1 MNERTLVY
9 GLGRE
14 YQEHKDWVAA
24 NFNVTGYCDQ
34 VVERLPACGAV
45 RREELKE
52 HLAAFDLVL
61 VTADPVS
68 IVADLLEEFGVPLE
82 KIRVLYYEL
91 AQREMPLR
99 TFYGENAEDAVLM
112 LLVSE
117 LGLPLNGLSYLEIG
131 TNDPVRF
138 NNTYNLYRLGA
149 RGLLVDP
156 LPTVGALIRMVR
168 PADRFLHAAVSGG
181 GTDEPAQRMFY
192 ASKSSLVSSLS
203 YEHHKAWDGITRNE
217 VRAIPVDVLGINEVM
232 EQMGSVPDLLL
243 VDAEGEDEKIM
254 RAFDYARFHPK
265 VVMVEMDH
273 LDTSREN
280 MIRFMDDHGY
290 IVYTTI
296 AYNTIFVAA
305 DVWNARK

>member
-9 GLGRE
+9 GLGKE
-14 YQEHKDWVAA
+14 YQEHREWVAA
-24 NFNVTGYCDQ
+24 HFHVTGYCDQ
-34 VVERLPACGAV
+34 DVTRMPPEGAV
-45 RREELKE
+45 CKDELKE
-52 HLAAFDLVL
+52 RLAEFDLVL

-68 IVADLLEEFGVPLE
+68 IVTDLLEEFHVPLE

-91 AQREMPLR
+91 AKQVPPLR

-112 LLVSE
+112 LLCRE
-117 LGLPLNGLSYLEIG
+117 LGLSFEGLSYLEIG

-168 PADRFLHAAVSGG
+168 PADRFLHAAVSEG
-181 GTDEPAQRMFY
+181 GTNEPAQRMFY

>member
-1 MNERTLVY
+1 MNEKTLVY
-9 GLGRE
+9 GLGKE
-14 YQEHKDWVAA
+14 YQEHKAWVAA
-24 NFNVTGYCDQ
+24 HFNVTGYCDQ
-34 VVERLPACGAV
+34 DASRMPDEGAV
-45 RREELKE
+45 RKEDLKE
-52 HLAAFDLVL
+52 RLAEFDLVL

-68 IVADLLEEFGVPLE
+68 IVADLLEEFHVPLE

-91 AQREMPLR
+91 AKQVPPLR

-112 LLVSE
+112 LLCRE
-117 LGLPLNGLSYLEIG
+117 LGLSFEGLSYLEIG

-156 LPTVGALIRMVR
+156 LPAVGELIRISR
-168 PADRFLHAAVSGG
+168 SEDRFLHAAISAEGDG
-181 GTDEPAQRMFY
+181 AQKLFF
-192 ASKSSLVSSLS
+192 ASKSSTVSSLS
-203 YEHHKAWDGITRNE
+203 YEHHKAWDGVSHNE
-217 VRAIPVDVLGINEVM
+217 VHEIPVGVFGINTILERM
-232 EQMGSVPDLLL
+232 EETPDLLL
-243 VDAEGEDEKIM
+243 VDAEGEDEKILT
-254 RAFDYARFHPK
+254 ALDYTRFRPK
-265 VVMVEMDH
+265 VIMVEMDH

-296 AYNTIFVAA
+296 EYNTFFVPA

>member
-68 IVADLLEEFGVPLE
+68 IVADLIEEFGVPME

-181 GTDEPAQRMFY
+181 GDRRTCSE
-192 ASKSSLVSSLS
+192 
-203 YEHHKAWDGITRNE
+203 
-217 VRAIPVDVLGINEVM
+217 DVLCQQKLSRQQSFLRTPQGVGRHHP
-232 EQMGSVPDLLL
+232 QRGARDSRRCTWDQRGHGADGQCAGSP
-243 VDAEGEDEKIM
+243 
-254 RAFDYARFHPK
+254 AR
-265 VVMVEMDH
+265 
-273 LDTSREN
+273 RCGG
-280 MIRFMDDHGY
+280 R
-290 IVYTTI
+290 
-296 AYNTIFVAA
+296 
-305 DVWNARK
+305 R

>member
-9 GLGRE
+9 GLGKE
-14 YQEHKDWVAA
+14 YQENKDWVAE

-34 VVERLPACGAV
+34 VVERLPTCGAV

-68 IVADLLEEFGVPLE
+68 IVADLIEEFGVPME

-138 NNTYNLYRLGA
+138 NNTYNLYRLGV

-156 LPTVGALIRMVR
+156 LPTVGELVRMSR
-168 PADRFLHAAVSGG
+168 PEDQFLHAAVSDTG
-181 GTDEPAQRMFY
+181 GTQQTFF

-203 YEHHKAWDGITRNE
+203 YEHHKEWDGVTHNE
-217 VRAIPVDVLGINEVM
+217 VREISVDVLGINEIVGRM
-232 EQMGSVPDLLL
+232 ARTPDLLL

-254 RAFDYARFHPK
+254 RAFDYARFHPNII
-265 VVMVEMDH
+265 MVEMDH
-273 LDTSREN
+273 LDSSPAE
-280 MIRFMDDHGY
+280 MIRFMRAHGY
-290 IVYTTI
+290 LEYATI
-296 AYNTIFVAA
+296 KYNTIFVAE
-305 DVWNARK
+305 DVWNASR

>member
-1 MNERTLVY
+1 MPPE
-9 GLGRE
+9 
-14 YQEHKDWVAA
+14 
-24 NFNVTGYCDQ
+24 
-34 VVERLPACGAV
+34 GAV
-45 RREELKE
+45 CKDELKE
-52 HLAAFDLVL
+52 RLAEFDLVL

-68 IVADLLEEFGVPLE
+68 IVADLLEEFHVPPE

-91 AQREMPLR
+91 AKQVPPLR

-112 LLVSE
+112 LLCRE
-117 LGLPLNGLSYLEIG
+117 LGLSFEGLSYLEIG

-156 LPTVGALIRMVR
+156 LPAVGELIRMSR
-168 PADRFLHAAVSGG
+168 SEDRFLHAAVSAEGDG
-181 GTDEPAQRMFY
+181 AQKLFF
-192 ASKSSLVSSLS
+192 ASKSSTVSSLS
-203 YEHHKAWDGITRNE
+203 YEHHKAWDGVSHNE
-217 VRAIPVDVLGINEVM
+217 VREIPVDVFGINTILER
-232 EQMGSVPDLLL
+232 MGETPDLLL
-243 VDAEGEDEKIM
+243 VDAEGEDEKILT
-254 RAFDYARFHPK
+254 ALDYTRFRPK
-265 VVMVEMDH
+265 VIMVEMDH

-280 MIRFMDDHGY
+280 MICFMDDHGY

>member
-1 MNERTLVY
+1 M
-9 GLGRE
+9 
-14 YQEHKDWVAA
+14 Q
-24 NFNVTGYCDQ
+24 
-34 VVERLPACGAV
+34 
-45 RREELKE
+45 
-52 HLAAFDLVL
+52 
-61 VTADPVS
+61 
-68 IVADLLEEFGVPLE
+68 
-82 KIRVLYYEL
+82 
-91 AQREMPLR
+91 
-99 TFYGENAEDAVLM
+99 
-112 LLVSE
+112 
-117 LGLPLNGLSYLEIG
+117 LS
-131 TNDPVRF
+131 P
-138 NNTYNLYRLGA
+138 
-149 RGLLVDP
+149 
-156 LPTVGALIRMVR
+156 
-168 PADRFLHAAVSGG
+168 GG
-181 GTDEPAQRMFY
+181 GTDEPAQRTFY

-217 VRAIPVDVLGINEVM
+217 VSAIPVDVLGINEVM

>member
-9 GLGRE
+9 GLGKE

-34 VVERLPACGAV
+34 AAQRIPECGAV
-45 RREELKE
+45 RKEELRTR
-52 HLAAFDLVL
+52 LAEFDLVL

-68 IVADLLEEFGVPLE
+68 IVTDLIEEFGVPME

-91 AQREMPLR
+91 AQRERPLR

-112 LLVSE
+112 LLVRE
-117 LGLPLNGLSYLEIG
+117 LGLSLKGLSYLEIG

-156 LPTVGALIRMVR
+156 LPTVGELIRMSR
-168 PADRFLHAAVSGG
+168 PEDRFLHAAVSDVG
-181 GTDEPAQRMFY
+181 GTQQTFY

-217 VRAIPVDVLGINEVM
+217 VREIPVDVLGINEVM

-254 RAFDYARFHPK
+254 HAFDYERFHPK
-265 VVMVEMDH
+265 VIVVEMDH

-280 MIRFMDDHGY
+280 MIHFMEDHGY
-290 IVYTTI
+290 IVYATI

>member
-14 YQEHKDWVAA
+14 YQEHKAWVAE

-68 IVADLLEEFGVPLE
+68 IVADLIEEFGVPME

-156 LPTVGALIRMVR
+156 LPTVGELIRMVR

-181 GTDEPAQRMFY
+181 GTDEPAQRTFY

-280 MIRFMDDHGY
+280 MICFMDDHGY